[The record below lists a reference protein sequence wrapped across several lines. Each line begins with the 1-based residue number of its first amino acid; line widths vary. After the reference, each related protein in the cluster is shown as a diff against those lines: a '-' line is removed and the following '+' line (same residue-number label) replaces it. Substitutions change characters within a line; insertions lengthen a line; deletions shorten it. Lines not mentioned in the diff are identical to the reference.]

1 MKPLH
6 ELGKAER
13 REICQALEKIEPN
26 PYADYPAFSR
36 AVAGVVASG
45 DIPDSLAGACARIR
59 DDRRSGASSAHV
71 LRNCPIDDVVPELD
85 GDHPLEDKYEKKT
98 TFIGEAFLELLA
110 QLVET
115 PLLAYASRFN
125 GDFFIDVIAHNKYAG
140 QQSGFSDGELV
151 YHNDRTAHPV
161 RADFTALLGMRCS
174 DADAVYTNFVE
185 GADLRAALGEA
196 EQAVL
201 RRPFFVTP
209 YDPVTRDFNSSLST
223 SGHHA
228 ILEHEHSF
236 RYRDTITTVAD
247 DAPGEAKD
255 ALIALKNALA
265 RAPKKRHRI
274 LTGDLFTFANQ
285 AGLHSREKIES
296 HEPPGAPARWLLK
309 TYAFAD
315 APTAARHEGTW
326 VDGIRGR
333 VGP

>member
-1 MKPLH
+1 MNPLY
-6 ELGKAER
+6 ELSEAER
-13 REICQALEKIEPN
+13 RELHQLLEKVDGN
-26 PYADYPAFSR
+26 PYTDYPAFSATVAELVTSG
-36 AVAGVVASG
+36 AVPAFFTRS
-45 DIPDSLAGACARIR
+45 CHRIR

-71 LRNCPIDDVVPELD
+71 LRNCPIDTVVPELD
-85 GDHPLEDKYEKKT
+85 GDQPLADKYRKKT
-98 TFIGEAFLELLA
+98 TFIGEAFLLVLGQLL
-110 QLVET
+110 ET

-125 GDFFIDVIAHNKYAG
+125 GDFFIDVIAHKKYAG

-174 DADAVYTNFVE
+174 DRDLVYTNFVE
-185 GADLRAALGEA
+185 GRDLRAALTEA

-201 RRPFFVTP
+201 RQPWFVTP
-209 YDPVTRDFNSSLST
+209 FDPVSKDFNTALTT

-228 ILEHEHSF
+228 ILEDEHSF
-236 RYRDTITTVAD
+236 RYRDTITMVAD
-247 DAPGEAKD
+247 DSPVPAKD

-296 HEPPGAPARWLLK
+296 HETPEAPARWLLK

-315 APTAARHEGTW
+315 AETAGRHSGTW
-326 VDGIRGR
+326 VDGIPGR

>member
-1 MKPLH
+1 MEPLYVLS
-6 ELGKAER
+6 EAER
-13 REICQALEKIEPN
+13 REMCQILEKVDRN

-36 AVAGVVASG
+36 SVADVAASG
-45 DIPDSLAGACARIR
+45 AVPGSFTEVCTRIR

-71 LRNCPIDDVVPELD
+71 LRNCPIDNFVPELN

-125 GDFFIDVIAHNKYAG
+125 GDFFIDVIAHKKYAG

-174 DADAVYTNFVE
+174 DRDLIYTNFVE
-185 GADLRAALGEA
+185 GRDLRAALTEA

-201 RRPFFVTP
+201 RQPYFVTP
-209 YDPVTRDFNSSLST
+209 FDPVSKDFNTALTT

-228 ILEHEHSF
+228 ILENEHSF

-247 DAPGEAKD
+247 DSPEEAKD

-285 AGLHSREKIES
+285 AGLHSRENIEL
-296 HEPPGAPARWLLK
+296 HEPMGAPARWLLK
-309 TYAFAD
+309 TYAFTD
-315 APTAARHEGTW
+315 AQTAGRHNGTW
-326 VDGIRGR
+326 ADDIRGR

>member
-1 MKPLH
+1 MDPLYVLC
-6 ELGKAER
+6 EAER
-13 REICQALEKIEPN
+13 REIYQILEKVDGN

-36 AVAGVVASG
+36 GVADVAASG
-45 DIPDSLAGACARIR
+45 AVPGFFTQVCERIR
-59 DDRRSGASSAHV
+59 DDRRSGVSSAHV
-71 LRNCPIDDVVPELD
+71 LRNCPIDNVVPELD

-98 TFIGEAFLELLA
+98 TFLGEAFLELLA

-125 GDFFIDVIAHNKYAG
+125 GDFFVDVIAHKKYAG

-174 DADAVYTNFVE
+174 DHDLVYTNFVE
-185 GADLRAALGEA
+185 GRDLRTALTEA

-201 RRPFFVTP
+201 RQPYFVTP
-209 YDPVTRDFNSSLST
+209 FDPVSKDFNTALTT

-228 ILEHEHSF
+228 ILENEHSF
-236 RYRDTITTVAD
+236 RYRDTITTVAGD
-247 DAPGEAKD
+247 SPVAAKD
-255 ALIALKNALA
+255 ALIALKNAIA

-296 HEPPGAPARWLLK
+296 HEPAGAPARWLLK

-315 APTAARHEGTW
+315 AQTADRLGGTW

>member
-6 ELGKAER
+6 VLSEAER
-13 REICQALEKIEPN
+13 REIFQILEKVTGN

-36 AVAGVVASG
+36 SVT
-45 DIPDSLAGACARIR
+45 DIATTEGIPGFFTEVCTRIR

-71 LRNCPIDDVVPELD
+71 LRNCPIDTFVPELD
-85 GDHPLEDKYEKKT
+85 GDHPLEDKYVKKT
-98 TFIGEAFLELLA
+98 TFTGEAFLELLA

-125 GDFFIDVIAHNKYAG
+125 GDFFVDVIAHKKYAG

-174 DADAVYTNFVE
+174 DRDLVYTNFVDGRE
-185 GADLRAALGEA
+185 LRSALTEA

-201 RRPFFVTP
+201 RLPYFVTP
-209 YDPVTRDFNSSLST
+209 FDPVSRDFNTALTT
-223 SGHHA
+223 SGRHA
-228 ILEHEHSF
+228 ILENEYSF
-236 RYRDTITTVAD
+236 RYRDTITAVAD
-247 DAPGEAKD
+247 GSPLAAKD

-265 RAPKKRHRI
+265 RAPKTRHRI

-296 HEPPGAPARWLLK
+296 HEPAGAPARWLLK
-309 TYAFAD
+309 TYAFTDAETAD
-315 APTAARHEGTW
+315 RHNGTW